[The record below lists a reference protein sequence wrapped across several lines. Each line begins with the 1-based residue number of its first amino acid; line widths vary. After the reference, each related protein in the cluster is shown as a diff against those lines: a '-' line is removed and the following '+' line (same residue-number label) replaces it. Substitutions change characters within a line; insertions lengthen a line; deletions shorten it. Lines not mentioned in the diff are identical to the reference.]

1 MHKSLT
7 NFNAPDATRQRFDAI
22 CHAIGRT
29 RTSVLVELMTDFILA
44 QSQLIAS
51 KNQRFQ
57 VIDELLLENSVLTG
71 IQPSQSDQRLASR
84 NAGQSRSDQDFGP
97 IPMRYSDGQEEW

>member
-7 NFNAPDATRQRFDAI
+7 NFNAPDATRKRFDAI

-44 QSQLIAS
+44 QSQLLAT
-51 KNQRFQ
+51 KNQQFK
-57 VIDELLLENSVLTG
+57 VIDELLLKNSVLTG
-71 IQPSQSDQRLASR
+71 IQSSQSDHTLASP
-84 NAGQSRSDQDFGP
+84 NTLQSRSNQDFGP
-97 IPMRYSDGQEEW
+97 IPIRYSDGQEEW